1 MREGIFISNLKI
13 YLLINMR
20 GKDKEKKRKGMPAY
34 SENKDD
40 YASAIPPSVYISTE
54 YQGTQSSRH

>member
-1 MREGIFISNLKI
+1 MNTGIGIFTRHLKF

-40 YASAIPPSVYISTE
+40 YASAIPPSVHTSTE
-54 YQGTQSSRH
+54 YQGT